1 MCTDSI
7 VCDCTR
13 LVWMVGLNIGI
24 VEMFGIA
31 VDAVGFLRLNTVC
44 GGRYNWQG
52 PLHQVQHLHCILWSQ
67 REWELVS
74 VWYREHYYCIT
85 SYQKHLVESLKLH
98 IYIMYL
104 PCLHAPVIS
113 LVYCIYALYCII
125 HICTF
130 GCLQATGPS

>member
-7 VCDCTR
+7 VCDCTW

-24 VEMFGIA
+24 VEMFGIT

-52 PLHQVQHLHCILWSQ
+52 PLHQIQHLHCILWSQ

-74 VWYREHYYCIT
+74 GTGSIIT
-85 SYQKHLVESLKLH
+85 ALH
-98 IYIMYL
+98 
-104 PCLHAPVIS
+104 H
-113 LVYCIYALYCII
+113 
-125 HICTF
+125 TKN
-130 GCLQATGPS
+130 T